1 MVLDRCQDWT
11 DQVSL
16 LISAVLSRLNP
27 RTFIIAAA
35 ILATVGF
42 TAWLMYVVRDRDRL
56 AAALADEQVK
66 VATKQDE
73 IDQLNE
79 SIRVYRVYR
88 TQQIE
93 QDRQFD
99 DLVRNLEQIEGGE
112 KLLSP
117 FLREFSERMFG
128 Q

>member
-1 MVLDRCQDWT
+1 M
-11 DQVSL
+11 
-16 LISAVLSRLNP
+16 
-27 RTFIIAAA
+27 
-35 ILATVGF
+35 
-42 TAWLMYVVRDRDRL
+42 
-56 AAALADEQVK
+56 ADEQVK